1 MRVDIYSKPKCSLC
15 DKAIDVVEAVRA
27 RLPFEL
33 RIISILEDP
42 ALFTTWRYDIPVV
55 VINGEPAFKHHVD
68 PDALEA
74 RLREASNGTAV
85 AKSPAQDG

>member
-15 DKAIDVVEAVRA
+15 DKAIAVVEDVQA

-42 ALFTTWRYDIPVV
+42 AAFDRWRYDIPVV
-55 VINGEPAFKHHVD
+55 VIDGEPAFKLRVD

-74 RLREASNGTAV
+74 RLRESQGGTAV
-85 AKSPAQDG
+85 AKSAAQDG